1 VISHVGEHKVQGLKD
16 HAVVED
22 WNFFYFYNI
31 FMKEACLLSNSF
43 LFLHFLYRNDYDC

>member
-22 WNFFYFYNI
+22 WNFFI
-31 FMKEACLLSNSF
+31 FIIYL
-43 LFLHFLYRNDYDC
+43 